1 MSADRPSSRLT
12 VDQRRA
18 IFRALVEAQDA
29 GAGVDASRAAVA
41 DQFGVGVEQVRVVER
56 EGEEKD
62 WPPL

>member
-1 MSADRPSSRLT
+1 MPADGSARLT

-29 GAGVDASRAAVA
+29 GAGVDASRTAVA
-41 DQFGVGVEQVRVVER
+41 GQFGVGVDQVRAVER